1 MGRTFRIIQTKDL
14 ATLFAYFHL
23 PVEEDVVASRRQ
35 EISDRFATE
44 VREIVRLCT
53 RLREKERYQLFREA
67 LRLAYASAERHHA
80 AAGA

>member
-23 PVEEDVVASRRQ
+23 PVEEEVVSSRRQ
-35 EISDRFATE
+35 EIADRFAAE

-53 RLREKERYQLFREA
+53 RLREKERHQLFREA
-67 LRLAYASAERHHA
+67 LRLAYASAVRRHA